1 MRRMISLTILLV
13 AFAAPSFAQR
23 ITASIRGT
31 VTDSTGAVV
40 PGATVTVK
48 NENTGF
54 SRSTVTNGVG
64 SYSFGEL
71 PTGAYTVEASLAGF
85 KTVIRTGIVLDV
97 ADVRAQDVQLEAGAL
112 SETVTVQSPAV
123 AIQTIGGKGGPRD
136 RRAGPGAPAQR
147 SQLP

>member
-1 MRRMISLTILLV
+1 
-13 AFAAPSFAQR
+13 
-23 ITASIRGT
+23 
-31 VTDSTGAVV
+31 
-40 PGATVTVK
+40 
-48 NENTGF
+48 
-54 SRSTVTNGVG
+54 
-64 SYSFGEL
+64 
-71 PTGAYTVEASLAGF
+71 YTVEASLAGF

-147 SQLP
+147 SQLPAARDADAGCQPGRHVQYERPRAHVGHRAC